1 MAKINLAESI
11 QRYSKVNTAT
21 KRLGNK
27 QLGFLALL
35 AGFGLLLPHQFSA
48 VAAYVLI
55 RSAALAGDKLGA
67 YKVNQAIKAD
77 NDPAVLNEE
86 LAKLPIE
93 VAARLAKKSK
103 LVKENLS
110 DEMTT
115 RLAVHEFKRASR
127 HFLSI
132 RASEELMAIAAVSL
146 SFPVN
151 EIVRTNGADEPMIA
165 GAVALGLLVIIS
177 LPTYIMKGINHVR
190 QNKAAQAA
198 LQSLPNQALVTQE
211 AESQQVTIE

>member
-1 MAKINLAESI
+1 MAKINLAGSI
-11 QRYSKVNTAT
+11 QRYNQVSTANR
-21 KRLGNK
+21 RLGNK
-27 QLGFLALL
+27 QFGFLALL
-35 AGFGLLLPHQFSA
+35 VGFGTLLPHQISA
-48 VAAYVLI
+48 VAAYVLM

-67 YKVNQAIKAD
+67 YKVNQALKAD
-77 NDPAVLNEE
+77 SDPTTLNNE

-165 GAVALGLLVIIS
+165 GAIALGLLVALA

-198 LQSLPNQALVTQE
+198 IKALPNQELIAQE
-211 AESQQVTIE
+211 AESQQVNL